1 MMDQNPEKEDER
13 FHPIQAP
20 QVAHTADE
28 VDIKPAPTL
37 TSGVQKIEQV
47 TSLWSPTTI
56 ILFWAGMNLLAI
68 AMSLDAQTVSSYQ
81 PYALS
86 EFGAHSMLS
95 AVSTLQN
102 ILCVK

>member
-1 MMDQNPEKEDER
+1 MNHDSGKAEEQLHAN
-13 FHPIQAP
+13 QVS
-20 QVAHTADE
+20 QVAHTTDE
-28 VDIKPAPTL
+28 MDIEPAPTL

-47 TSLWSPTTI
+47 TSLWSPVTI
-56 ILFWAGMNLLAI
+56 TLFCAGMTLLAI

-102 ILCVK
+102 IL